1 MLKIVCAIV
10 FSLFLNSCV
19 SSAMTSIADNL
30 SQAILNQ
37 NDPETVRDGAPAYLV
52 MIDGLIEGDPE
63 NTDLL
68 LTGAKL
74 YGSYT
79 SAFVDDESRS
89 RRLAKKSFDYAK
101 RALCL
106 EAEDFCTQL
115 DSKLEPFKASLSEVD
130 EDEIKLLYQFSVAWA
145 GWVQVNSSDWN
156 ALADLSKLTALFE
169 HTLLLD
175 EAFDDGGAHVYL
187 GVLGSQLPPS
197 LGGKPDLARAH
208 FERAIE
214 ISGGRNLMFS
224 VLMAEHYARLV
235 FDQEM
240 HDSLL
245 ASVQRS
251 DAEYNGYTLVNTI
264 AKIRAEKLLAG
275 SPDFF

>member
-1 MLKIVCAIV
+1 MLKIVSAIV
-10 FSLFLNSCV
+10 FSLFLNGCV
-19 SSAMTSIADNL
+19 SSAMSSMADNL
-30 SQAILNQ
+30 SNAILNQ
-37 NDPETVRDGAPAYLV
+37 NDPATVRDGAPAYLV

-68 LTGAKL
+68 LTGSRL

-79 SAFVDDESRS
+79 SAFVEDEVRS
-89 RRLAKKSFDYAK
+89 RRLAQKSFDYAK

-106 EAEDFCTQL
+106 EAEDFCEQL
-115 DSKLEPFKASLSEVD
+115 DSKLGPFKASLAEVD

-169 HTLLLD
+169 HAVILD
-175 EAFDDGGAHVYL
+175 EGFDDGGAHVYL

-197 LGGKPDLARAH
+197 LGGKPELARAH

-214 ISGGRNLMFS
+214 ISAGRNLMFS

-235 FDQEM
+235 FDQEL
-240 HDSLL
+240 HDTLL
-245 ASVQRS
+245 TSVKGS
-251 DAEYNGYTLVNTI
+251 EAEYNGYTLVNTI
-264 AKIRAEKLLAG
+264 AKIRAEKLLAE
-275 SPDFF
+275 SQDYF